1 MTACD
6 ASRQLFETVPSRYDS
21 GTFPRSSRYAAVCEL
36 GNGTPCYNQPMSSGK
51 ETLKEFVERLEAEQ
65 RAKGLKADLRS
76 PSSATPAYSPPPDLA
91 LAGLVHHPAVVLI
104 LGHRGMGKTALACRL
119 QEILRDRAPAYAIGL
134 PPKARRILPGWYG
147 LADDPAD
154 VPTNA
159 VIYVPESYRM
169 FHARATQTA
178 QGRAIGDLVNLSRH
192 RRHTLIFDV
201 QNPAHL
207 DRNIIS
213 EADIVLVKEPGPF
226 TPGFERAQLRPVM
239 NAARAAFAGVNT
251 FRRKRAVWV
260 VAPAAGIEGQLMENQ
275 LPIFW
280 TDSLSRIFGDAT
292 PTTAT
297 RGVRP
302 SHTERANAAG
312 RRTTAAPRRGQKTP
326 SEDKKARA
334 KRLRASGYSYNEI
347 GRMLGVGKSQ
357 AYRLVNGA

>member
-1 MTACD
+1 
-6 ASRQLFETVPSRYDS
+6 
-21 GTFPRSSRYAAVCEL
+21 
-36 GNGTPCYNQPMSSGK
+36 MSSFEK
-51 ETLKEFVERLEAEQ
+51 ALNEMVEKFEAGL
-65 RAKGLKADLRS
+65 RAKGWIAEPVDRS
-76 PSSATPAYSPPPDLA
+76 TATLAYSPPPDLA
-91 LAGLVHHPAVVLI
+91 LAHLIHHPAVVLI
-104 LGHRGMGKTALACRL
+104 LGHRGMGKTALACRI
-119 QEILRDRAPAYAIGL
+119 QEVLRDRAPAYAIGL
-134 PPKARRILPGWYG
+134 PPKARRILPDWYG

-159 VIYVPESYRM
+159 VIYVPESHRM

-213 EADIVLVKEPGPF
+213 EADVVLVKEPGPF

-239 NAARAAFAGVNT
+239 NAARAAFAGVNM

-260 VAPAAGIEGQLMENQ
+260 VAPAAAIEGQLMENQ
-275 LPIFW
+275 LPLFW

-292 PTTAT
+292 PKVTN
-297 RGVRP
+297 RRLRP
-302 SHTERANAAG
+302 SHTERPNALG
-312 RRTTAAPRRGQKTP
+312 RGTTAAPRRGQKTP

-334 KRLRASGYSYNEI
+334 KRLKAAGYSYSEI